1 MSLPRFGA
9 GRRLYLCSP
18 SGVVLDAE
26 RLTRGLDTL
35 TALGFRVELDPA
47 LGARHQRFAGSDAER
62 LAALYRAAASGCE
75 LVMAS
80 RGGYGLTRL
89 LPQIDWPRLHG
100 PLWVGH
106 SDFTALA
113 LAGLRH
119 GLVSWNGPM
128 LLYDFGA
135 EVPHAGTLGHFAAV
149 LDDRLDVGFDCGP
162 ADLPELDVEGRLWGG
177 NLSVLTSLL
186 GTPWWPAIDDGLL
199 WLEDVN
205 ETPYRI
211 ERMLLQ
217 LLDAGVLQRQ
227 RAILLGQFSDYR
239 LSPLDG
245 GYDLPVVVEYLRGR
259 LPVPLLTGLP
269 FGHVPYK
276 ATLPI
281 GWRAALQV
289 RKGKARLSGR
299 AS

>member
-9 GRRLYLCSP
+9 GRGLYLCSP

-26 RLTRGLDTL
+26 RLTRGLDMLTL
-35 TALGFRVELDPA
+35 LGFRVELDPA
-47 LGARHQRFAGSDAER
+47 LLARHQRFAGTDAER
-62 LAALYRAAASGCE
+62 LAALYRAADSGCE

-80 RGGYGLTRL
+80 RGGYGLSRL
-89 LPQIDWPRLHG
+89 LPQIDWPRLRG
-100 PLWVGH
+100 PLWIGH

-119 GLVSWNGPM
+119 GLRSWNGPM

-135 EVPHAGTLGHFAAV
+135 ETPEPGTLQHFAAMLAGQ
-149 LDDRLDVGFDCGP
+149 LDIEFAVDSGSLS
-162 ADLPELDVEGRLWGG
+162 ELAVTGRLWGG
-177 NLSVLTSLL
+177 NLSVLLSLL
-186 GTPWWPAIDDGLL
+186 GTPAWPEIDDGLL

-205 ETPYRI
+205 DTPYRI

-217 LLDAGVLQRQ
+217 LLDAGVLARQ
-227 RAILLGQFSDYR
+227 RAILLGGFTDYR

-245 GYDLPVVVEYLRGR
+245 GYDLPAVVDLLRER
-259 LPVPLLTGLP
+259 LQVPVLTGLP

-276 ATLPI
+276 ATLPN
-281 GWRAALQV
+281 GWRVSLQV
-289 RKGKARLSGR
+289 ANGKARLSGR
-299 AS
+299 AF